1 MIIPAAAS
9 VSATPADMIDPAATI
24 TTAPADGAPVEVT
37 ATGGFFSFRNAT
49 DDEKRAAW
57 SDVALFASLLSAAIT
72 LFGNRR

>member
-9 VSATPADMIDPAATI
+9 VSATPADMIDPAATV
-24 TTAPADGAPVEVT
+24 TQGPADLVAPQT
-37 ATGGFFSFRNAT
+37 TFKFSEAT